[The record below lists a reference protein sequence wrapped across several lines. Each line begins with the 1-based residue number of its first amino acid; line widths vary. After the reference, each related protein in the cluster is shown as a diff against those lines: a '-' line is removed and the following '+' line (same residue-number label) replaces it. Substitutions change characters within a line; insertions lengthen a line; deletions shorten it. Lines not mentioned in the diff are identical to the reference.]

1 MPIISNFIKRGVQIS
16 RTMQNR
22 NLRPILYQ
30 RRVLRKLLR
39 KASFTAFGKHYDFR
53 EILKSDNAIA
63 QFQQNVPIFD
73 YDSIHAQWW
82 HRTLNEEADVC
93 WPGKIKYFA
102 LSSGTSGAPSKHIPI
117 TPEILRSIRRS
128 SLRLLSTLAN
138 HRTSPTLFGKGIML
152 LGGSTNLEP
161 KGGYYIGDLS
171 GINAAQIP
179 FWFRPFYKPGAG
191 IAAEKDWESRI
202 TKIAQNAH
210 NWDIG
215 IIGGIPSWIQL
226 LMERIIE
233 YHGVE
238 TIHDVWPNLEVFISG
253 GITFDPYEKSFQK
266 LTKRPLTVV
275 DTYLASEGYIAI
287 QTRPNTK
294 GMKILLNNNIFFEFI
309 PFNEQN
315 FDENGKLIGKP
326 KVLTIADVKEGVN
339 YALLMST
346 NAGVWRYQIG
356 DTIRFIDKSK
366 SEIII
371 TGRTQHFLSICGE
384 HLSVMNMTD
393 AVNQVSKDLNI
404 NILEFTVS
412 GVEHHNFF
420 AHKWYIGCD
429 EPVDKTIFR
438 DKLDTALKVLNA
450 DYETERTAV
459 LKDVIIEIIP
469 TSIFYQWHKK
479 HGKMGGQNKFP
490 RVMKKA
496 KFEVWENFVKEI
508 S

>member
-1 MPIISNFIKRGVQIS
+1 
-16 RTMQNR
+16 
-22 NLRPILYQ
+22 
-30 RRVLRKLLR
+30 
-39 KASFTAFGKHYDFR
+39 
-53 EILKSDNAIA
+53 
-63 QFQQNVPIFD
+63 
-73 YDSIHAQWW
+73 
-82 HRTLNEEADVC
+82 
-93 WPGKIKYFA
+93 
-102 LSSGTSGAPSKHIPI
+102 
-117 TPEILRSIRRS
+117 
-128 SLRLLSTLAN
+128 
-138 HRTSPTLFGKGIML
+138 
-152 LGGSTNLEP
+152 
-161 KGGYYIGDLS
+161 
-171 GINAAQIP
+171 
-179 FWFRPFYKPGAG
+179 
-191 IAAEKDWESRI
+191 
-202 TKIAQNAH
+202 
-210 NWDIG
+210 
-215 IIGGIPSWIQL
+215 
-226 LMERIIE
+226 
-233 YHGVE
+233 
-238 TIHDVWPNLEVFISG
+238 
-253 GITFDPYEKSFQK
+253 
-266 LTKRPLTVV
+266 
-275 DTYLASEGYIAI
+275 
-287 QTRPNTK
+287 
-294 GMKILLNNNIFFEFI
+294 
-309 PFNEQN
+309 
-315 FDENGKLIGKP
+315 
-326 KVLTIADVKEGVN
+326 
-339 YALLMST
+339 LLMST